1 MAGYLHHYLN
11 QIGDLIRDPAMIEIA
26 LNGDG
31 RIWTERAGQAVMQE
45 ASLPGLEAH
54 FARDLAKQIAK
65 DQSLSLNDIA
75 PMVSASVEFE
85 GVNLRCQVIVPP
97 ASATGTVI
105 SLRLFRPRTAG
116 AAPHRFGLLRDVKH
130 SMEEERASILG
141 RLKAELT
148 IGSEDEFDAFCR
160 EVVGQRLNVLISGI
174 TSGGKTELSRRLL
187 WMVAPDQR
195 LALIQDA
202 NELLP
207 DLPNVVNL
215 IADRKE
221 TSPRSADRLLEATL
235 RLRPD
240 RIILGELRGVG
251 ARPRL
256 EPDEG
261 DGHLPGPRVRRR
273 DAGRGED
280 VGVLREE
287 HLDLGGEDAHAVDL
301 DHLLGAGE
309 VRQGALV
316 VEAPCVAGAQPAVDE
331 RVLSRA
337 GILPIPGRHRG

>member
-1 MAGYLHHYLN
+1 MASYLHHYLN
-11 QIGDLIRDPAMIEIA
+11 QIGGLIRDPAMIEIA

-31 RIWTERAGQAVMQE
+31 RIWTERAGHAVMQE
-45 ASLPGLEAH
+45 AQVPELDRH
-54 FARDLAKQIAK
+54 FVRDLAKQIAN
-65 DQSLSLNDIA
+65 DQSLSLNETA
-75 PMVSASVEFE
+75 PIFSASVEFD

-105 SLRLFRPRTAG
+105 SLRLFRPRATG
-116 AAPHRFGLLRDVKH
+116 AEPHRFGLLRDVTL
-130 SMEEERASILG
+130 SIEAERARILG
-141 RLKAELT
+141 DLKAGLSL
-148 IGSEDEFDAFCR
+148 GSEDEFDTFFR

-221 TSPRSADRLLEATL
+221 ASPRSADRLLEATL

-240 RIILGELRGVG
+240 RIILGELRGIEAITFLEAINTGHEGSFTTIHAQSARKALDRLAFMVAKGGLGMSYAEIQRYVRGAIDVVIQVG
-251 ARPRL
+251 
-256 EPDEG
+256 
-261 DGHLPGPRVRRR
+261 
-273 DAGRGED
+273 
-280 VGVLREE
+280 
-287 HLDLGGEDAHAVDL
+287 
-301 DHLLGAGE
+301 
-309 VRQGALV
+309 
-316 VEAPCVAGAQPAVDE
+316 
-331 RVLSRA
+331 RA
-337 GILPIPGRHRG
+337 GDRRGVMEIWMPALDEVSAESGAP